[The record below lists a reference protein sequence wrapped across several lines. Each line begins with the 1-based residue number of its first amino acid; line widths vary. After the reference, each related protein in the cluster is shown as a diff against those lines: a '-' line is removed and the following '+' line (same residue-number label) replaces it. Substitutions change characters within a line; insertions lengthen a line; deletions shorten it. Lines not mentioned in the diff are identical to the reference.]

1 MTSVRGSSISR
12 HHISRTLRALSPV
25 LGMIFVLALF
35 KLLAPDAG
43 ISLLDL
49 RTIAVQTVIVA
60 LAACGVALV
69 IVAGGLDLSI
79 GSSVALSGVVAALIA
94 RDASPTAAPWLAILA
109 AITTGALCGLYNGAL
124 ITLFRIPPFIATLG
138 TLGFFRGVAKWI
150 SGSSPVR
157 GESGWLSDW
166 VRPVPPESWSWLPV
180 APIVFIMLALAA
192 MSAFFLSRTVPGR
205 QLTAIGDNTE
215 AARRAGIPITRLT
228 ILSYILCGAFLG
240 AAAAVQFAR
249 LGGSGDPSIAI
260 GLELKAIAA
269 VVIGGASLS
278 GGVVSIWGAVA
289 GAALMALLDNRCTA
303 AGWPNFVQD
312 IVVGHIIIIAV
323 AVDRWRTRSAR

>member
-1 MTSVRGSSISR
+1 MTGASRSSIT
-12 HHISRTLRALSPV
+12 RTLRALSPV
-25 LGMIFVLALF
+25 LGMIVVLGLF

-79 GSSVALSGVVAALIA
+79 GSSVALAGVVAGLMAQH
-94 RDASPTAAPWLAILA
+94 ASSAAAPWVVMLA
-109 AITTGALCGLYNGAL
+109 AIGAGALCGLYNGAL
-124 ITLFRIPPFIATLG
+124 ITFFRIPPFIATLG

-157 GESGWLSDW
+157 GEAGWLVDW
-166 VRPVPPESWSWLPV
+166 VRPVPPADWLPV
-180 APIVFIMLALAA
+180 APVVFVMLTFAAISAL
-192 MSAFFLSRTVPGR
+192 FLSRTVPGR

-215 AARRAGIPITRLT
+215 AARRSGVPITRLT
-228 ILSYILCGAFLG
+228 ILSYVLCGAFLG
-240 AAAAVQFAR
+240 AAATVQFAR

-323 AVDRWRTRSAR
+323 AMDRWRSRSA

>member
-1 MTSVRGSSISR
+1 M
-12 HHISRTLRALSPV
+12 SPI
-25 LGMIFVLALF
+25 LGMVAVLILF
-35 KLLAPDAG
+35 RALAPDAG

-79 GSSVALSGVVAALIA
+79 GSSVALAGVVAGLMAK
-94 RDASPTAAPWLAILA
+94 DASPTAAPWIVMVA
-109 AITTGALCGLYNGAL
+109 AISTGALCGLYNGAL
-124 ITLFRIPPFIATLG
+124 ITFFRIPPFIATLG

-157 GESGWLSDW
+157 GEAGWLADW
-166 VRPVPPESWSWLPV
+166 VRPVPPAEWLPV
-180 APIVFIMLALAA
+180 APVVFVMLALAA
-192 MSAFFLSRTVPGR
+192 MSAFFLSHTVPGR

-215 AARRAGIPITRLT
+215 AARRCGIPIARLT
-228 ILSYILCGAFLG
+228 ILSYVLCGAFLG
-240 AAAAVQFAR
+240 AAAAVQYAR

-323 AVDRWRTRSAR
+323 AVDRWRSRSA

>member
-1 MTSVRGSSISR
+1 VISTGSLSISR
-12 HHISRTLRALSPV
+12 ALRTCSPL
-25 LGMIFVLALF
+25 LGMILVMGLF

-43 ISLLDL
+43 FSLLDF

-79 GSSVALSGVVAALIA
+79 GSSVALSGVVAALVA
-94 RDASPTAAPWLAILA
+94 REASPTAAPWLVIA
-109 AITTGALCGLYNGAL
+109 AAVGTGGICGLYNGLL
-124 ITLFRIPPFIATLG
+124 ITLFRIPAFIATLG

-157 GESGWLSDW
+157 SEPGWLADW

-192 MSAFFLSRTVPGR
+192 LSALFLSRTVTGR

-215 AARRAGIPITRLT
+215 AARRCGIPITRLT

-278 GGVVSIWGAVA
+278 GGIVSIWGAVA

-323 AVDRWRTRSAR
+323 AVDRWRSRSTR

>member
-1 MTSVRGSSISR
+1 M
-12 HHISRTLRALSPV
+12 SPI
-25 LGMIFVLALF
+25 LGMVAVLILF
-35 KLLAPDAG
+35 RILAPDAG

-79 GSSVALSGVVAALIA
+79 GSSVALAGVVAGLMAK
-94 RDASPTAAPWLAILA
+94 DASPTAAPWIVMLA
-109 AITTGALCGLYNGAL
+109 AIGTGALCGIYNGAL
-124 ITLFRIPPFIATLG
+124 ITFFRIPPFIATLG
-138 TLGFFRGVAKWI
+138 TLGFFRGVAKWT

-157 GESGWLSDW
+157 GEAGWLADW
-166 VRPVPPESWSWLPV
+166 VRPVPPAEWLPV
-180 APIVFIMLALAA
+180 APVVFVMLALAA

-215 AARRAGIPITRLT
+215 AARRCGIPITRLT
-228 ILSYILCGAFLG
+228 ILSYVLCGAFLG
-240 AAAAVQFAR
+240 AAAAVQYAR

-323 AVDRWRTRSAR
+323 AVDRWRSRSLR